1 MTPWPPE
8 ADRILSVEGFRVSEL
23 EQTVL
28 RQDTAWL
35 PLWWCL
41 PSLLGF
47 VAFLFS
53 FPIDRQIPFRPHLSL
68 AEILA
73 LWFLF
78 ITPVTTVIAIV
89 MLVKRNRIRRIPPFT
104 KLLLWAAIA
113 ASLLVNAFVL
123 LGMWA
128 STF

>member
-1 MTPWPPE
+1 MPFVEESSMTE
-8 ADRILSVEGFRVSEL
+8 S
-23 EQTVL
+23 EQTPL
-28 RQDTAWL
+28 RQDKAWL

-53 FPIDRQIPFRPHLSL
+53 FPIDRQIPFWPHLNL
-68 AEILA
+68 AEIFT

-78 ITPVTTVIAIV
+78 ITPIATVIAIV
-89 MLVKRNRIRRIPPFT
+89 LLIKRNRIGRTTRLI